1 MKRNIYKND
10 LAIVK
15 TTMLMSPN
23 PLFEPFSVNFFNERL
38 NFNTPFR
45 CKKPLE
51 SRKEYTN
58 QFIDY
63 LSDFLNKKGA
73 DQSEN
78 EKVLAIYVK
87 NFLTE

>member
-1 MKRNIYKND
+1 MAKNIYKTD

-23 PLFEPFSVNFFNERL
+23 PMFMPWSVDFFNERI
-38 NFNTPFR
+38 FETPFR
-45 CKKPLE
+45 SKMPLE
-51 SRKEYTN
+51 SRKEYVS

-63 LSDFLNKKGA
+63 LSDFLNKKGG
-73 DQSEN
+73 DKSEN